1 MSITD
6 EIKAR
11 LDIVDLIGGYVQLKK
26 AGRNYKGLCPF
37 HSERTPSFIVFPES
51 QQWRCFGACG
61 EGGDI
66 FTFLMKRE
74 GWSFSDTLRYL
85 AEKAGV
91 DLQPSS
97 PQQAQASEKYEKLRG
112 LLLEAAQFFHKH
124 LLEAPDATHA
134 RSYIE
139 KRGLNAGTIEQFLL
153 GYAPAGWETT
163 LNYLQGL
170 GYQREELIEAGL
182 LVVKDDGGVYDRFRD
197 RLMIPIRDARG
208 NIVGFGARGLSKDAV
223 PKYLNSPQ
231 SPLFDKSKLLFGLSD
246 ARRSI
251 REGETAIIVEGYMD
265 VMQAHQA
272 GYTNVVAQMGTALTE
287 AQMRLLARYA
297 KHLILALDPDT
308 AGQIATDRGRQ
319 VIERVSKEAAEQA
332 SQEGKWAF
340 DAVEREYRA
349 KFTAEFDARGMVRYE
364 DRLGFDIRVLVLPE
378 GQDPDDL
385 IRDNPAAWPGLV
397 AGALPVVEYVIQTAT
412 ANQNLDDPK
421 IKSSIA
427 GQIIPLINE
436 IADPVERSHYRQ
448 RLARLLK
455 VDERALFAEEA
466 KGGLAHR
473 PASARK
479 PSLPSQTSDTPPK
492 GKGTLENIFSPDTP
506 REAFCLA
513 TLIRYPSLL
522 YRINRILAECLSPEG
537 LIRTR
542 PQLAEMGQWPELDV
556 LEGQVVPGDFTHP
569 EHRVIFIAWQSALA
583 QDELDPLH
591 CLLHSLDPMIRTRL
605 DMWLSQPLDT
615 LLRNVTPVP
624 AQLPEDA
631 VQSEAIVRLL
641 DIRRS
646 RFDERIQE
654 LGFLMQDTEEAED
667 RSTIQQYG
675 YTIVALTAAR
685 KRIEQTR
692 ERYSLPGR
700 KIHEHSTGAR
710 PISGA

>member
-11 LDIVDLIGGYVQLKK
+11 LDIVDLIGEYVQLKK

-37 HSERTPSFIVFPES
+37 HSERTPSFVVFPES

-74 GWSFSDTLRYL
+74 GWSFSETLRYL

-91 DLQPSS
+91 ELQPSA
-97 PQQAQASEKYEKLRG
+97 PQQAQAGEKYEKLRG
-112 LLLEAAQFFHKH
+112 LLSEAAQFFHRH
-124 LLEAPDATHA
+124 LLETPEAHIA

-139 KRGLNAGTIEQFLL
+139 RRGLNAGTVEHFLL

-170 GYQREELIEAGL
+170 GYQRDELIEAGL
-182 LVVKDDGGVYDRFRD
+182 LIVKEDGKVYDRFRN
-197 RLMIPIRDARG
+197 RLMIPIRDVRG
-208 NIVGFGARGLSKDAV
+208 NIVGFGARGLSKDAM

-297 KHLILALDPDT
+297 KHLILALDPDA
-308 AGQIATDRGRQ
+308 AGQMATERGRE

-332 SQEGKWAF
+332 SQDGVWAF
-340 DAVEREYRA
+340 DAAEREYRA

-385 IRDNPAAWPGLV
+385 IRDNPAVWPRLV
-397 AGALPVVEYVIQTAT
+397 AGALPIIEYVIQTAT
-412 ANQNLDDPK
+412 AGQNLDDPK
-421 IKSSIA
+421 VKSAIA
-427 GQIIPLINE
+427 SRIVPLINE
-436 IADPVERSHYRQ
+436 VADPVERSHYRQ
-448 RLARLLK
+448 RLARLLR

-466 KGGLAHR
+466 KTNRPHR
-473 PASARK
+473 PTPARK
-479 PSLPSQTSDTPPK
+479 SSPAQASETSAKSRDAFEK
-492 GKGTLENIFSPDTP
+492 VFSPDMP

-513 TLIRYPSLL
+513 ALIRYPRLL
-522 YRINRILAECLSPEG
+522 YQINRILAECLSPDG

-542 PQLAEMGQWPELDV
+542 PQLAERGQLPELDI
-556 LEGQVVPGDFTHP
+556 LKGQVVPGDFTHP
-569 EHRVIFIAWQSALA
+569 EHRAIFIAWQSALA
-583 QDELDPLH
+583 QDELEPVQCLH
-591 CLLHSLDPMIRTRL
+591 RSLDSATRTRL

-615 LLRNVTPVP
+615 LLRNVAPLP
-624 AQLPEDA
+624 AQLSEDA
-631 VQSEAIVRLL
+631 IQSEAIVRLL

-654 LGFLMQDTEEAED
+654 LGFLMQDTDEAED
-667 RSTIQQYG
+667 KLTIQQYG
-675 YTIVALTAAR
+675 HTVVALTAAR

-692 ERYSLPGR
+692 ERYSLPGKR
-700 KIHEHSTGAR
+700 FHEHSTSAR
-710 PISGA
+710 PSSGA